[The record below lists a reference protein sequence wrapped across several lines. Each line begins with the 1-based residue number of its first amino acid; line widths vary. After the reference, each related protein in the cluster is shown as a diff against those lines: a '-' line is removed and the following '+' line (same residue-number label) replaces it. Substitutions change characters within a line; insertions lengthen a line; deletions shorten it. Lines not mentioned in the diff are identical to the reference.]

1 MRDMELAIEKLFVLS
16 CFVIGF
22 SHIVQPR
29 VWAELFIA
37 WREKGSVG
45 VFYTGLLHFTF
56 GALIVAFH
64 NVWSGM
70 PTIVTLLGWGW
81 TIKGLIYLTYPAHG
95 MKMLNRV
102 SVDRSW
108 EFAVAG
114 AVLVVLSL
122 VVAWSLLTRGGL

>member
-1 MRDMELAIEKLFVLS
+1 
-16 CFVIGF
+16 
-22 SHIVQPR
+22 VQPR
-29 VWAELFIA
+29 VWAELFIT

-64 NVWSGM
+64 NVWSGV